1 MSKRTRRPLQRWSL
15 VLVITILAGLWTP
28 SMSSRTA
35 YASPEG
41 DQIVISQVYGG
52 GGNSGATYMHD
63 FIELYNPTEEAV
75 DLTGYTVKYAGA
87 TGVFVT
93 SNTTELNGAIPPNSY
108 YLIQQAQGSGGTAA
122 LPTPDQTGSINMS
135 GTNGKAGLFHG
146 EELIDLIGYGSANE
160 YEGSAA
166 APGLGNSTAA
176 VRLTAPGA
184 DSSSRGLDTDNNATD
199 FAAVS
204 PDPRNSSYGQPETK
218 TAAVTL
224 SPEQGAYPQGTE
236 IHLSSPTAGASVYAD
251 VYGLG
256 GDSGGY
262 ELVNGPI
269 VLNEPL
275 TIHTYAEKDG
285 LERSETSIYTYDLL
299 PQMTIAEARLA
310 AQGEQVM
317 VSGMVTH
324 VNGSKMYVQDET
336 AAIVLYGFPSFAQ
349 AGDRVR
355 VSGVMDIYNNLQ
367 EIAPSDALPYTLVE
381 SNAGVPS
388 PVQVTGADLAA
399 DSGEQHEAKLVYLD
413 NVYIREKSGSSWIAE
428 QGGNEFTIYSNL
440 PGIAA
445 GKSFDKIIGV
455 IEQYRDVYQL
465 LPLNDESLIEELLS
479 VNASPSEGKI
489 VIGQQV
495 ALSSPTA
502 GADIYYTLDG
512 SDPTT
517 LSTLYEEPITIYVD
531 TVIKAMAVSDS
542 DTSEV
547 YTFSYEATEQPRIHD
562 IQGAGHISPYLDQ
575 QVSHIEGVVT
585 QLGYRFSDGSYQGFY
600 IQDLEPDEDPN
611 TSESIYVYSTDLDLK
626 PEVNDIVTI
635 SGTVAEYN
643 EGSSSNLT
651 TTQIVPTSI
660 IKMGEA
666 EELPAPILLGKNGRI
681 IPSEVID
688 NDGFTVFDPEEDAI
702 DFYESLEGMRV
713 RLESPTVIS
722 RAWTSS
728 QIMNIPTRIDNGEE
742 EVLTPAGGL
751 VLKQEG
757 NLNPQRLLIASMAA
771 NQDIRTGSQFAGDVT
786 GVIGYNAG
794 NFKVIPAKDALPAL
808 LPSTYEQEI
817 TDIEPDQEQLIVA
830 SYNIE
835 NFYPGVGSSKITK
848 LAASITSNMKQP
860 DIIGLVEVQDAN
872 GQTDNGI
879 VEADDSYRALI
890 DAIIAN
896 GGPEYAFTDIA
907 PVNNE
912 DGGAP
917 GGNIRVG
924 FLYNP
929 ERVTLAESIEER
941 KGGSTEAVTYDA
953 NQDQLSVNPG
963 RIEPQHAAFL
973 ESRKPLAA
981 QFEFHGEKVIVIA
994 NHFNSKSGDNGPF
1007 GNVQPPVLTSETQ
1020 RHEIAAVV
1028 NGFVKN
1034 IIQGNEVLNKEA
1046 NVIVLGDLNDFQF
1059 TETAEILRG
1068 DELDNLIDTL
1078 PAGERYTYT
1087 YDGNSQVLDHILVSK
1102 NLTEHT
1108 QTDVVHLN
1116 ADFTE
1121 ASGRVSDHDPVL
1133 AQIDIVGAGSE
1144 EAPENPNPNPGTN
1157 PDTDPVTP
1165 PSTGTK
1171 PPAGNP
1177 EPVDPPETETGTITV
1192 EGVLNTNSEMN
1203 IAESEVTGEQIS
1215 AALSS
1220 VQDGVLRIKLD
1231 MDDMDYDSAQI
1242 SLLPEAMDLLLQHKA
1257 KLTIQIGV
1265 SFGSY
1270 ELPMEETDLS
1280 QIRAELGAGAGE
1292 FELKFALTKDRA
1304 AIQLAS
1310 LKGYSPL
1317 AAVNYSVAAFS
1328 AEGQVYELI
1337 EFDRYIKRTINLT
1350 PYELDRLQHMAA
1362 VRAED
1367 EVNADRLQ
1375 PVPFQLNGNEVEIFS
1390 RSNSTYLLLEH
1401 PVTFG
1406 DMNGHWARSNVEEL
1420 AGRMIVSGTAEG
1432 IFDPNTAITRAEYA
1446 AMLVRV
1452 LGLAATPEAMIYTD
1466 VPNSAWYAH
1475 SIQAAGSAGLITG
1488 YSDGSY
1494 QPNKHITPEEIAVMT
1509 YRAMQLAAYEPTSSN
1524 RTITYLDDT
1533 RIGDWAKEAVDELS
1547 RLGVLYGDRT
1557 GRFDPSRSAT
1567 RAESAAVIDRMLD
1580 LLIYNQN

>member
-1 MSKRTRRPLQRWSL
+1 MSKRTRRPLKVWSL
-15 VLVITILAGLWTP
+15 VLVITILAGLWNP
-28 SMSSRTA
+28 SMYTA

-41 DQIVISQVYGG
+41 NQIVISQVYGG
-52 GGNSGATYMHD
+52 GGNSGATYTHD
-63 FIELYNPTEEAV
+63 FIELYNPTGEAV
-75 DLTGYTVKYAGA
+75 DLTGYTVKYASA
-87 TGVFVT
+87 TGDFGT
-93 SNTTELNGAIPPNSY
+93 IIPTELNGAIRPYSY
-108 YLIQQAQGSGGTAA
+108 YLIQQAKGNGGTAA
-122 LPTPDQTGSINMS
+122 LPAPDQTGAINLS
-135 GTNGKAGLFHG
+135 GTNGKVGLFLG
-146 EELIDLIGYGSANE
+146 EELVDLIGYGNANE
-160 YEGSAA
+160 YEGSTA
-166 APGLGNSTAA
+166 APVLTNSTAA
-176 VRLTAPGA
+176 VRLAAPGA
-184 DSSSRGLDTDNNATD
+184 DPGSRGLDTDNNAED
-199 FAAVS
+199 FSVAS

-218 TAAVTL
+218 TAEVTV

-236 IHLSSPTAGASVYAD
+236 IHLSSATAGASVYAD
-251 VYGLG
+251 VYGSDG
-256 GDSGGY
+256 VSSGY
-262 ELVNGPI
+262 QLVNGPI
-269 VLNEPL
+269 LLNEPL

-285 LERSETSIYTYDLL
+285 LERSETSIYSYDLL

-317 VSGMVTH
+317 ISGIVTH

-367 EIAPSDALPYTLVE
+367 EIAPSQGLPYTLVE
-381 SNAGVPS
+381 NNVGVPS
-388 PVQVTGADLAA
+388 PVQVTGADLAS
-399 DSGEQHEAKLVYLD
+399 DSGEQHEAKLVYLE

-440 PGIAA
+440 PGLAA
-445 GKSFDKIIGV
+445 GKSFDKMIGV

-465 LPLNDESLIEELLS
+465 IPLNEQSLIEDLLS
-479 VNASPSEGKI
+479 VHASPAEGKI

-495 ALSSPTA
+495 TLSSPTA

-517 LSTLYEEPITIYVD
+517 SSTHYEAPITIHVD
-531 TVIKAMAVSDS
+531 TVIKVMAVSGS

-562 IQGAGHISPYLDQ
+562 IQGAGHTSPYLDQ
-575 QVSHIEGVVT
+575 HVSDIEGVVT

-600 IQDLEPDEDPN
+600 IQDLEPDDDPD
-611 TSESIYVYSTDLDLK
+611 TSESIYVYSTNLDLK
-626 PEVNDIVTI
+626 PEVEDIVTI

-660 IKMGEA
+660 IKVGETG
-666 EELPAPILLGKNGRI
+666 LPAPILLGKNGRV
-681 IPSEVID
+681 IPSDVID

-713 RLESPTVIS
+713 VLPSPTVIS
-722 RAWTSS
+722 PTWTSS
-728 QIMNIPTRIDNGEE
+728 QIVNIPTRIDNGEA

-757 NLNPQRLLIASMAA
+757 NLNPQRLLIASMAL
-771 NQDIRTGSQFAGDVT
+771 NQDVRTGNQFAGDVT

-794 NFKVIPAKDALPAL
+794 NFKVMPAKDALPAL
-808 LPSTYEQEI
+808 LPSSYGQETTEI
-817 TDIEPDQEQLIVA
+817 VPDEDQLIVA

-848 LAASITSNMKQP
+848 LAASITSNMKLP
-860 DIIGLVEVQDAN
+860 DIIGLVEVQDHN

-879 VEADDSYRALI
+879 VEADDSYQVLI

-929 ERVTLAESIEER
+929 ERVTLADSIEER
-941 KGGSTEAVTYDA
+941 KGSSTEAVTYDA

-963 RIEPQHAAFL
+963 RIEPQHDAFL

-981 QFEFHGEKVIVIA
+981 QFEFNGEKVIVIA

-1007 GNVQPPVLTSETQ
+1007 GNVQPPVLTSEAQ

-1028 NGFVKN
+1028 NGFVKD
-1034 IIQGNEVLNKEA
+1034 IIQGNEALNKEA

-1059 TETAEILRG
+1059 TETADILRG

-1108 QTDVVHLN
+1108 QTDVIHLN

-1121 ASGRVSDHDPVL
+1121 ASGRVSDHDPVM
-1133 AQIDIVGAGSE
+1133 AQIDILAAGSE
-1144 EAPENPNPNPGTN
+1144 ETPGNPDPGTDPGTDSGNPPSSGTN
-1157 PDTDPVTP
+1157 P
-1165 PSTGTK
+1165 
-1171 PPAGNP
+1171 
-1177 EPVDPPETETGTITV
+1177 PVDNPKPIQPPEAEHGTITV
-1192 EGVLNTNSEMN
+1192 EGVLNTTSEMR
-1203 IAESEVTGEQIS
+1203 IAEGVVTGEQITS
-1215 AALSS
+1215 ALSGM
-1220 VQDGVLRIKLD
+1220 QDGVLRIKLD
-1231 MDDMDYDSAQI
+1231 MDEDYDSAQI
-1242 SLLPEAMDLLLQHKA
+1242 SLVPEAVELLLQHKA
-1257 KLTIQIGV
+1257 NLTIQISV

-1270 ELPMEETDLS
+1270 ELPIEEIDLS

-1292 FELKFALTKDRA
+1292 FELRFALTKDRA
-1304 AIQLAS
+1304 AIELAS

-1317 AAVNYSVAAFS
+1317 AAVNYSVAAYS
-1328 AEGQVYELI
+1328 AEGQVYELT
-1337 EFDRYIKRTINLT
+1337 EFDQYIRRTITLT
-1350 PYELDRLQHMAA
+1350 SYELSKLEHMAA
-1362 VRAED
+1362 VRAQD
-1367 EVNADRLQ
+1367 EVNADRLH
-1375 PVPFQLNGNEVEIFS
+1375 PVPFQISGNEAEIFS

-1401 PVTFG
+1401 HVTFG
-1406 DMNGHWARSNVEEL
+1406 DMNDHWARSNVEQL
-1420 AGRMIVSGTAEG
+1420 ADKMIVSGTAAG
-1432 IFDPNTAITRAEYA
+1432 VYDPNTAITRAEYA
-1446 AMLVRV
+1446 ALLVRA
-1452 LGLAATPEAMIYTD
+1452 LGLAVTPEAMIYSD

-1475 SIQAAGSAGLITG
+1475 SIQSAANAGLITG
-1488 YSDGSY
+1488 YSDGTFR
-1494 QPNKHITPEEIAVMT
+1494 PNQQVTREEIAAMT
-1509 YRAMQLAAYEPTSSN
+1509 YRAMQFAAYEPTSSD
-1524 RTITYLDDT
+1524 RSLTYLDNEMVH
-1533 RIGDWAKEAVDELS
+1533 DWAKEAVEELS

-1557 GRFDPSRSAT
+1557 DHFDPSRSAT
-1567 RAESAAVIDRMLD
+1567 RAESAAVVNRMLD
-1580 LLIYNQN
+1580 LLVYTQS